1 MRAIMRYSAAMP
13 DRGWYLTPA
22 GKPVLEVQRNYEQA
36 LERAGASKQDACV
49 ESCDGRSFR
58 LLNQQPANPQL
69 GKASLEGWS
78 LITLLQQCHC
88 ESETELPLSVTVRI
102 C

>member
-1 MRAIMRYSAAMP
+1 MS

-36 LERAGASKQDACV
+36 LER
-49 ESCDGRSFR
+49 GRSFK

>member
-1 MRAIMRYSAAMP
+1 MHRMRAIMRYPAAMS

-36 LERAGASKQDACV
+36 LER
-49 ESCDGRSFR
+49 GRSFK